1 MPENNEEMIRKR
13 VGGSL
18 RNLPILRR
26 VESLRENARFLRK
39 QTRWMPP
46 ADDGTLI
53 RKTVGAP
60 R

>member
-1 MPENNEEMIRKR
+1 MPEDKEEMIRKR
-13 VGGSL
+13 VGGSM
-18 RNLPILRR
+18 RNIPIMRR

-39 QTRWMPP
+39 QSHWTPP

-53 RKTVGAP
+53 RKTVGAS